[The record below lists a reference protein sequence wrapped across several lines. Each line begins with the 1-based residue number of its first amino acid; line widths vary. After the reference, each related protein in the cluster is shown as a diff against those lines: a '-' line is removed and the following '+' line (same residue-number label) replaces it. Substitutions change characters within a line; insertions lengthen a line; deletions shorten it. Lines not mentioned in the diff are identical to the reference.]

1 MVVRRIVEKKTAFMF
16 SHYVINILVLQVNLP
31 CNVLYVS
38 YNIFMAS
45 VDELISDF
53 LEYCEIEKNQSELT
67 IRNYDHYLRRFL
79 DFAQEGRSRDLRP
92 DQINADLIRK
102 YRLHLNRLNT
112 EMGTNLAKITQNY
125 HIIALRAFLKYLAKR
140 DIKSLSAEKVELG
153 DMKRRQIEFLEI
165 SEVSDLLSAP
175 DKNPSSKEIITLRD
189 SAILETLFSTGLRIS
204 ELVSLNR
211 DQINLE
217 RGEFNV
223 RGKGGKDRVVFLSEN
238 ATGKIK
244 DYLSKREDNAKPLF
258 IHFSGIKDG
267 LDEGEYMRL
276 TPRSIQRMVSR
287 YAKLAGITKKVTP
300 HMLRH
305 SFATDLLINGAD
317 IRSVQAMLGHSSIT
331 TTQIYTHVT
340 NTHLKEIHKNFHRK
354 SL

>member
-1 MVVRRIVEKKTAFMF
+1 
-16 SHYVINILVLQVNLP
+16 
-31 CNVLYVS
+31 
-38 YNIFMAS
+38 MAS
-45 VDELISDF
+45 VNDLINDF

-79 DFAQEGRSRDLRP
+79 DFAENGRSRDIRP
-92 DQINADLIRK
+92 EQINAELVRK
-102 YRLHLNRLNT
+102 YRLYLNRLNT
-112 EMGTNLAKITQNY
+112 ELGGNLAKITQTY
-125 HIIALRAFLKYLAKR
+125 HIIALRAFLKYLTKR
-140 DIKSLSAEKVELG
+140 DIKSLPAEKVELG
-153 DMKRRQIEFLEI
+153 TMERRQIEFLEI
-165 SEVSDLLSAP
+165 SEVDDLLQAP
-175 DKNPSSKEIITLRD
+175 DKYPSKNELITLRD

-204 ELVSLNR
+204 ELVNLNR

-223 RGKGGKDRVVFLSEN
+223 RGKGGKDRVVFLSDS
-238 ATGKIK
+238 ATKKIK
-244 DYLSKREDNAKPLF
+244 AYLSKREDNAKPLF
-258 IHFSGIKDG
+258 IHFSGVKDG
-267 LDEGEYMRL
+267 LDDGEYMRL
-276 TPRSIQRMVSR
+276 TPRSIQRMVSK

-340 NTHLKEIHKNFHRK
+340 NTRLREVHKSFHTRK
-354 SL
+354 HS

>member
-1 MVVRRIVEKKTAFMF
+1 
-16 SHYVINILVLQVNLP
+16 
-31 CNVLYVS
+31 
-38 YNIFMAS
+38 MAS
-45 VDELISDF
+45 VNDLVNDF
-53 LEYCEIEKNQSELT
+53 LEYCEIEKNHSELT

-79 DFAQEGRSRDLRP
+79 EFAEDGRSREIRP
-92 DQINADLIRK
+92 EQINAELVRK
-102 YRLHLNRLNT
+102 YRLYLNRLNT
-112 EMGTNLAKITQNY
+112 ELGGNLAKITQNY

-153 DMKRRQIEFLEI
+153 NMERKKIEFLEI
-165 SEVSDLLSAP
+165 SEVDDLLQAP
-175 DKNPSSKEIITLRD
+175 EKHPSKKETITLRD

-204 ELVSLNR
+204 ELTGLNR

-223 RGKGGKDRVVFLSEN
+223 RGKGGKDRVVFLSDS
-238 ATGKIK
+238 ASKKIK
-244 DYLSKREDNAKPLF
+244 TYLSKRDDNAKPLF

-267 LDEGEYMRL
+267 LDDGEYMRL
-276 TPRSIQRMVSR
+276 TPRSIQRLVSK
-287 YAKLAGITKKVTP
+287 YAKLVGITKKVTP

-340 NTHLKEIHKNFHRK
+340 DTRLREIHKNFHKK
-354 SL
+354 S